1 VKRPVNVVASV
12 VLGGVFVA
20 VGCSEGEQADVGLG
34 EPIQVSGAQFISGA
48 LPGTSPAPLPDG
60 GVVLMDGGPTV
71 LSPLSVTSV
80 TFQNAIIVSGLAG
93 TSVSGLV
100 TNDAVAV
107 GVQLAGKGSGYWV
120 VPVQGQD
127 VQFPGQSDFGFSL
140 SFSPT
145 DSPGQT
151 DVRVVA
157 ISASGAAGQQTNA
170 PVCIESRV
178 PDNGHACTPVKKVP
192 RAVFTLTWNT
202 NFDVDLHV
210 ITPAGRD
217 VNAKTATTSVA
228 LDAGL
233 PGPTVGV
240 IDRDSIG
247 DCVIDG
253 WREEDLVFQDAP
265 PNGNYLVYAAPF
277 ASCGQPATVFTF
289 NLYEAGSDGNLHSTF
304 SRSGELLADDV
315 TGGTSAGLFVTEKN
329 FNE

>member
-1 VKRPVNVVASV
+1 MAGACA
-12 VLGGVFVA
+12 VLCGVLVA
-20 VGCSEGEQADVGLG
+20 VGCSDGEQADIGLG
-34 EPIQVSGAQFISGA
+34 EPIQVSGGQFISGP
-48 LPGTSPAPLPDG
+48 LPGSLPAPLADG
-60 GVVLMDGGPTV
+60 GVAGNDGGPAA

-140 SFSPT
+140 SFNPA
-145 DSPGQT
+145 DSAGQT

-157 ISASGAAGQQTNA
+157 ISASGAAGLQTNA

-178 PDNGHACTPVKKVP
+178 PDNGHACTPSKKVP
-192 RAVFTLTWNT
+192 KAVFTLTWDA

-210 ITPAGRD
+210 VTPAGRD

-233 PGPTVGV
+233 PGPTVGI

-247 DCVIDG
+247 ECVIDG
-253 WREEDLVFQDAP
+253 WRQEDLVFQDAP
-265 PNGNYLVYAAPF
+265 PSGNYLVYAAPF
-277 ASCGQPATVFTF
+277 AACGQTAVRFTF
-289 NLYEAGSDGNLHSTF
+289 DLYEPGSDGNLHATF
-304 SRSGELLADDV
+304 SRSGELLANDV
-315 TGGTSAGLFVTEKN
+315 TGGTSAGLFVAEKL
-329 FNE
+329 FN